1 MGAAPWC
8 TEARLLRGTRA
19 PSSFFSGPAIPRG
32 ALGLTGVGDFPQK
45 DDALG
50 FFENYGNQEGPV
62 EAQGD
67 LVYGRDSHLDSRGS
81 SSFCALLA
89 HVEHGLV
96 DHLWGRGNI
105 THWRWGGRV

>member
-1 MGAAPWC
+1 M
-8 TEARLLRGTRA
+8 
-19 PSSFFSGPAIPRG
+19 
-32 ALGLTGVGDFPQK
+32 TGVGDFPQK

-50 FFENYGNQEGPV
+50 VFENYGDQEGPV

-81 SSFCALLA
+81 SSFRALLT

-105 THWRWGGRV
+105 THWRRGGRV